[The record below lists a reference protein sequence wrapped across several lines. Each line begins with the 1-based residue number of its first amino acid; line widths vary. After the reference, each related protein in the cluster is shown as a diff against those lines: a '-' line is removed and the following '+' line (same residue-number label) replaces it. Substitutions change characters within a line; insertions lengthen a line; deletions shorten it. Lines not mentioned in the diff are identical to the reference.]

1 MIIPKIPKN
10 QAQPACPV
18 KAINPATPI
27 ATATPDQPLR
37 FTLFPFLSILSYLQI
52 TKGLVDFKSIG
63 SLNYTS
69 QSVSDKRKTHEDA
82 SCVSS
87 CFAPQSRGTAF
98 NKKTPLFFFEEVGVF
113 PNSANAELLLKA
125 YIPRQSPNFKTASS
139 VRSNLTKW

>member
-37 FTLFPFLSILSYLQI
+37 FTLFPFLFILSYLQI

-63 SLNYTS
+63 SLNYATHT
-69 QSVSDKRKTHEDA
+69 DENENLTHEDTFG
-82 SCVSS
+82 VSS
-87 CFAPQSRGTAF
+87 CLTSFGLSTLVY
-98 NKKTPLFFFEEVGVF
+98 KKNALASPTLFFRDAFF
-113 PNSANAELLLKA
+113 PNSLSANFCKLSIINKG
-125 YIPRQSPNFKTASS
+125 
-139 VRSNLTKW
+139 NLQ